1 MKSTTVLRS
10 KFAQTLAAAS
20 ILAAM
25 GIASANAQTAGN
37 PPPQGQAAQ
46 GQSAPSK
53 ATCEK
58 EAKAQGLSGS
68 QAKSFVDQ
76 CMHGG

>member
-10 KFAQTLAAAS
+10 KFVQTLAAAS

-25 GIASANAQTAGN
+25 GIVPANAQTAGS

-46 GQSAPSK
+46 GQPAPSK
-53 ATCEK
+53 DTCEK
-58 EAKAQGLSGS
+58 QAKAQGLSGS